1 MNTVKKIIARKVHAR
16 PSLPEHYFRASKE
29 EIETE
34 VRTGDLIAFGYA
46 GSHHEIGAS
55 MVHTTI
61 RNISRKRVPVEQWTA
76 MTQVVTHVGLIVRD
90 DVFPA
95 AGGQVYVLESTMGG
109 VLNDGVKEFRNK
121 TKFGVQ
127 LRKLEE
133 VLDAVDAGHN
143 NTSGMVV
150 WILEPKTRWNTDPT
164 GNDTL
169 LFRTLMHEH
178 LDHGYDGPLS
188 LVMHLNILPLGMREF
203 MLRHS
208 PFTSSRE
215 TCSEL
220 VQNIVSHHTG
230 YGQPN
235 PDSANAEF
243 TYPAHLVSVQ
253 SAFDTEH
260 AWRIFY
266 PSVLTDSVQHGVH
279 FTPRFHADR
288 GAPVRS
294 SIPGPL
300 NSSSPSRDTLGSS
313 DSGDSPDLT
322 PNSSPAPIPVKMR
335 RVNMSPPLDV
345 TPDIVTSEP
354 PEAPTPVSASD
365 SPGPYKGDDE
375 LTVVPP
381 ISFPLRKK
389 RSRMRSH
396 SSPVGDERKR
406 SKRSGRGGRRGSGR
420 GLPVSK

>member
-1 MNTVKKIIARKVHAR
+1 MQTVKKIVARKVHAR
-16 PSLPEHYFRASKE
+16 PALLERYFRAPKE

-34 VRTGDLIAFGYA
+34 VRTGDLVAFGYA

-109 VLNDGVKEFRNK
+109 VLNDGVKEFRNR

-188 LVMHLNILPLGMREF
+188 LVMHLNILPMGVRQF

-243 TYPAHLVSVQ
+243 TYPAHLVSAESV
-253 SAFDTEH
+253 FDTAH

-266 PSVLTDSVQHGVH
+266 PSVPSDPERPGVH

-288 GAPVRS
+288 GSPVRS
-294 SIPGPL
+294 SMPGAL
-300 NSSSPSRDTLGSS
+300 NSSSPSADTIGSS
-313 DSGDSPDLT
+313 DSGDGKGEDGSGV
-322 PNSSPAPIPVKMR
+322 PAPIPVKMR
-335 RVNMSPPLDV
+335 RVNMSPPLD
-345 TPDIVTSEP
+345 TRPDIVTYEP
-354 PEAPTPVSASD
+354 PEAPTPVAASD
-365 SPGPYKGDDE
+365 SPGPYRADDE
-375 LTVVPP
+375 LVLVPP
-381 ISFPLRKK
+381 IPLGYKRK
-389 RSRMRSH
+389 RSRMSAH
-396 SSPVGDERKR
+396 SSPVGGVPKR
-406 SKRSGRGGRRGSGR
+406 TKRRGSRGSGR
-420 GLPVSK
+420 GLPVSN

>member
-1 MNTVKKIIARKVHAR
+1 MNTVKKILARKVHAR
-16 PSLPEHYFRASKE
+16 PTLVEHYFRASKA

-34 VRTGDLIAFGYA
+34 VRTGDLVAFGYA

-109 VLNDGVKEFRNK
+109 ILNDGVKEFRHK

-133 VLDAVDAGHN
+133 VLDAVDAGWQ

-188 LVMHLNILPLGMREF
+188 LFMHLNILPLGLREF

-266 PSVLTDSVQHGVH
+266 PSVQIDEEQPGVH

-288 GAPVRS
+288 GAPVRC
-294 SIPGPL
+294 SIAGHL
-300 NSSSPSRDTLGSS
+300 NSSSPSRDTVSGSDSS
-313 DSGDSPDLT
+313 DSPD
-322 PNSSPAPIPVKMR
+322 PGAPGSVSPIPVKLR
-335 RVNMSPPLDV
+335 RVNITPPMDGRPDMVTDEVPDV
-345 TPDIVTSEP
+345 
-354 PEAPTPVSASD
+354 ATPVLVGE
-365 SPGPYKGDDE
+365 SPSPYKADDE
-375 LTVVPP
+375 LLVPP
-381 ISFPLRKK
+381 IDFRPRKK
-389 RSRMRSH
+389 RSRMSAH
-396 SSPVGDERKR
+396 SSPVAGVPKR
-406 SKRSGRGGRRGSGR
+406 SKRGGRRGSGR
-420 GLPVSK
+420 GLPVSD